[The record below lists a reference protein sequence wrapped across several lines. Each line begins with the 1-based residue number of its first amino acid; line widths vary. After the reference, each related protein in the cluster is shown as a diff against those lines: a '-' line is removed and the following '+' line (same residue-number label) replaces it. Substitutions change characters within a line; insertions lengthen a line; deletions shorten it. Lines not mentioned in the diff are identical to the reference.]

1 MSDIEI
7 SATATASSYPKAKVI
22 GTYGLLGGAIGGLI
36 VCLYMIVMLVID
48 GNIFRQELTD
58 IFKMLLASIVG
69 GFFFGLL
76 PTLVAGLTICKLKIV
91 FDSILKIVPL
101 FFIGFFIGFF
111 STFIFS
117 VWIIETDVFLEKII
131 FGLVLS
137 LIGGASAVITGLIAL
152 PKHK

>member
-101 FFIGFFIGFF
+101 FFIGFF

-117 VWIIETDVFLEKII
+117 VWIIATDVFLEKII
-131 FGLVLS
+131 FGLVFS

>member
-1 MSDIEI
+1 MSDIEF
-7 SATATASSYPKAKVI
+7 STVKAPSYPKGKVI
-22 GTYGLLGGAIGGLI
+22 GIYGLLGGAIGGFI
-36 VCLYMIVMLVID
+36 VFLYMLVID

-101 FFIGFFIGFF
+101 FFIGFF

-117 VWIIETDVFLEKII
+117 VWIIATDVFLEKIM
-131 FGLVLS
+131 FGLVFS
-137 LIGGASAVITGLIAL
+137 LIGGVSAVITGLIAL
-152 PKHK
+152 PKYK

>member
-152 PKHK
+152 PKYE

>member
-1 MSDIEI
+1 MSKVDIN
-7 SATATASSYPKAKVI
+7 ATITVPNYPKGKVI
-22 GTYGLLGGAIGGLI
+22 GVYGLSGGAIGGLI
-36 VCLYMIVMLVID
+36 VFLYMLVID

-101 FFIGFFIGFF
+101 FFIGFF

-117 VWIIETDVFLEKII
+117 VWIIATDVFLEKII

>member
-1 MSDIEI
+1 MSKVD
-7 SATATASSYPKAKVI
+7 SNDTVTVTNYPKGKVI
-22 GTYGLLGGAIGGLI
+22 GVYGLSGGAIGGLI
-36 VCLYMIVMLVID
+36 VFLYMLVID

-101 FFIGFFIGFF
+101 FFIGFF
-111 STFIFS
+111 STFIFA

-131 FGLVLS
+131 FGLVVS

-152 PKHK
+152 PKYK

>member
-1 MSDIEI
+1 MSKVD
-7 SATATASSYPKAKVI
+7 SNDTVTVTNYPKGKVI
-22 GTYGLLGGAIGGLI
+22 GVYGLSGGAIGGLI
-36 VCLYMIVMLVID
+36 VFLYMLVID

-101 FFIGFFIGFF
+101 FFIGFF

-117 VWIIETDVFLEKII
+117 VWIIATDVFLEKII

-152 PKHK
+152 PKYK

>member
-1 MSDIEI
+1 MSKVDIN
-7 SATATASSYPKAKVI
+7 ATITVTNYPKGKVI
-22 GTYGLLGGAIGGLI
+22 GVYGLSGGAIGGLI
-36 VCLYMIVMLVID
+36 VFLYMLVID

-101 FFIGFFIGFF
+101 FFIGFF

-117 VWIIETDVFLEKII
+117 VWIIATDVFLEKII

-152 PKHK
+152 PKYK

>member
-1 MSDIEI
+1 MSKVDIN
-7 SATATASSYPKAKVI
+7 ATVTVTNYPKGKVI
-22 GTYGLLGGAIGGLI
+22 GVYGLSGGAIGGLI
-36 VCLYMIVMLVID
+36 VFLYMLVID

-101 FFIGFFIGFF
+101 FFIGFF

-117 VWIIETDVFLEKII
+117 VWIIATDVFLEKIM

>member
-1 MSDIEI
+1 MSDIEF
-7 SATATASSYPKAKVI
+7 STVKAPSYPKGKVI
-22 GTYGLLGGAIGGLI
+22 GIYGLLGGAIGGFI
-36 VCLYMIVMLVID
+36 VFLYMLVID

-101 FFIGFFIGFF
+101 FFIGFF

-117 VWIIETDVFLEKII
+117 VWIIATDVFLEKIM
-131 FGLVLS
+131 FGLVFS
-137 LIGGASAVITGLIAL
+137 LIGGISAVITGLIAL
-152 PKHK
+152 PKYK

>member
-1 MSDIEI
+1 MSKVD
-7 SATATASSYPKAKVI
+7 SNDTVTVTNYPKGKVI
-22 GTYGLLGGAIGGLI
+22 GVYGLSGGAIGGLI
-36 VCLYMIVMLVID
+36 VFLYMLVID

-101 FFIGFFIGFF
+101 FFIGFF
-111 STFIFS
+111 STFIFA

-131 FGLVLS
+131 FGLVVS
-137 LIGGASAVITGLIAL
+137 LIGGISAVITGLIAL
-152 PKHK
+152 PKYK

>member
-1 MSDIEI
+1 MSKVYIN
-7 SATATASSYPKAKVI
+7 ATITVTNYPKGKVI

-36 VCLYMIVMLVID
+36 VFLYMLVID

-101 FFIGFFIGFF
+101 FFIGFF

-117 VWIIETDVFLEKII
+117 VWIIATDVFLEKII

>member
-1 MSDIEI
+1 MSKVD
-7 SATATASSYPKAKVI
+7 SNDTVTVTNYPKGKVI
-22 GTYGLLGGAIGGLI
+22 GVYGLSGGAIGGLI
-36 VCLYMIVMLVID
+36 VFLYMLVID

-101 FFIGFFIGFF
+101 FFIGFF

-131 FGLVLS
+131 FGLVVS

-152 PKHK
+152 PKYK

>member
-1 MSDIEI
+1 MSKVD
-7 SATATASSYPKAKVI
+7 SNDTVTVTNYPKGKVI
-22 GTYGLLGGAIGGLI
+22 GVYGLSGGAIGGLI
-36 VCLYMIVMLVID
+36 VFLYMLVID

-76 PTLVAGLTICKLKIV
+76 PALVAGLTICKLKIV

-101 FFIGFFIGFF
+101 FFIGFF

-117 VWIIETDVFLEKII
+117 VWIIATDVFLEKII
-131 FGLVLS
+131 FGLVFS

>member
-1 MSDIEI
+1 MSKVD
-7 SATATASSYPKAKVI
+7 SNDTVTVTNYPKGKVI
-22 GTYGLLGGAIGGLI
+22 GVYGLSGGAIGGLI
-36 VCLYMIVMLVID
+36 VFLYMLVID

-101 FFIGFFIGFF
+101 FFIGFF

-117 VWIIETDVFLEKII
+117 VWIIATDVFLEKII

>member
-1 MSDIEI
+1 MSDIEF
-7 SATATASSYPKAKVI
+7 STVKAPSYPKGKVI
-22 GTYGLLGGAIGGLI
+22 GIYGLLGGAIGGFI
-36 VCLYMIVMLVID
+36 VFLYMLVID

-101 FFIGFFIGFF
+101 FFIGFF

-117 VWIIETDVFLEKII
+117 VWIMLDEIVSEKII
-131 FGLVLS
+131 SALLFS
-137 LIGGASAVITGLIAL
+137 LIGGASAVVTGLIAL
-152 PKHK
+152 PKYK

>member
-1 MSDIEI
+1 MSDIEF
-7 SATATASSYPKAKVI
+7 STVKAPSYPKGKVI
-22 GTYGLLGGAIGGLI
+22 GIYGLLGGAIGGLI
-36 VCLYMIVMLVID
+36 VFLYMLVID

-101 FFIGFFIGFF
+101 FFIGFF

-117 VWIIETDVFLEKII
+117 VWIIATDVFLEKII
-131 FGLVLS
+131 FGLVFS

>member
-1 MSDIEI
+1 MSDIEF
-7 SATATASSYPKAKVI
+7 STVKAPSYPKGKVI
-22 GTYGLLGGAIGGLI
+22 GIYGLLGGAIGGFI
-36 VCLYMIVMLVID
+36 VFLYMLVID

-101 FFIGFFIGFF
+101 FFIGFF

-117 VWIIETDVFLEKII
+117 VWIMLDEIVSEKII
-131 FGLVLS
+131 SALLFS
-137 LIGGASAVITGLIAL
+137 LIGGASAVVTGLIAL

>member
-7 SATATASSYPKAKVI
+7 SAAVTVSSYPKGRVI

-36 VCLYMIVMLVID
+36 VFLYMIVMFVID

-58 IFKMLLASIVG
+58 IFKMLLASIAG

-101 FFIGFFIGFF
+101 FFIGFF

-117 VWIIETDVFLEKII
+117 VWIIATDVFLEKII
-131 FGLVLS
+131 FGLVFS

-152 PKHK
+152 PKYK

>member
-7 SATATASSYPKAKVI
+7 STTATVTNYPKGKVI
-22 GTYGLLGGAIGGLI
+22 GVYGLLGGAIGGLI
-36 VCLYMIVMLVID
+36 VFLYMIVMFVID

-101 FFIGFFIGFF
+101 FFIGFF

-117 VWIIETDVFLEKII
+117 VWIIATDVFLEKIM
-131 FGLVLS
+131 FGLVFS
-137 LIGGASAVITGLIAL
+137 LIGGVSAVITGLIAL
-152 PKHK
+152 PKYK

>member
-1 MSDIEI
+1 MSKVD
-7 SATATASSYPKAKVI
+7 SNDTVTVTNYPKGKVI
-22 GTYGLLGGAIGGLI
+22 GVYGLLGGAIGGLI
-36 VCLYMIVMLVID
+36 VFLYMLVID

-101 FFIGFFIGFF
+101 FFIGFF

-117 VWIIETDVFLEKII
+117 VWIIATDVFLEKII
-131 FGLVLS
+131 FGLVFS
-137 LIGGASAVITGLIAL
+137 LIGGASAVITGIVAL
-152 PKHK
+152 PKYE

>member
-1 MSDIEI
+1 MSKVD
-7 SATATASSYPKAKVI
+7 SNDTVTVTNYPKGKVI
-22 GTYGLLGGAIGGLI
+22 GVYGLSGGAIGGLI
-36 VCLYMIVMLVID
+36 VFLYMLVID

-101 FFIGFFIGFF
+101 FFIGFF
-111 STFIFS
+111 STFIFA

-131 FGLVLS
+131 FGLVFS

-152 PKHK
+152 PKYK

>member
-1 MSDIEI
+1 MSKVD
-7 SATATASSYPKAKVI
+7 SNATITVPNYPKGKVI
-22 GTYGLLGGAIGGLI
+22 GTYGLSGGAIGGLI
-36 VCLYMIVMLVID
+36 VFLYMLVID

-101 FFIGFFIGFF
+101 FFIGFF
-111 STFIFS
+111 STFIFA

-131 FGLVLS
+131 FGLVVS

-152 PKHK
+152 PKYK